1 MRRRKLGRSNIE
13 VSEVSLGCWTLG
25 GPNWSNGQPIG
36 WAEVDEA
43 DAIRAVHYAL
53 DHGVNHFDNADV
65 YGNGKAER
73 MLAKALAARGD
84 EVTIAT
90 KVGWHQGTA
99 EHAYEAHH
107 IRRQCEQSL
116 RNLRRD
122 VIDLYYFHHGNF
134 GENDMYLDD
143 AVAMMRTLR
152 DEGKICA
159 VGLSA
164 YSNEDFLRLVPKIEP
179 DALQSFAHAMDD
191 HFVREGEPVH
201 NLMKERGLSFV
212 AFSPLGQG
220 LLLGKFSAKSPP
232 QFAEGDN
239 RSRGEKFKADNLA
252 KLEPKIAKIKERFGS
267 DIRDLARVSI
277 QYLLAS
283 DVVACA
289 IPGFRN
295 LKQVEIDV
303 AAGEKPLT
311 AEEVSFVREVFA
323 N

>member
-1 MRRRKLGRSNIE
+1 
-13 VSEVSLGCWTLG
+13 
-25 GPNWSNGQPIG
+25 
-36 WAEVDEA
+36 
-43 DAIRAVHYAL
+43 
-53 DHGVNHFDNADV
+53 
-65 YGNGKAER
+65 
-73 MLAKALAARGD
+73 
-84 EVTIAT
+84 
-90 KVGWHQGTA
+90 
-99 EHAYEAHH
+99 
-107 IRRQCEQSL
+107 
-116 RNLRRD
+116 
-122 VIDLYYFHHGNF
+122 
-134 GENDMYLDD
+134 MYLDD